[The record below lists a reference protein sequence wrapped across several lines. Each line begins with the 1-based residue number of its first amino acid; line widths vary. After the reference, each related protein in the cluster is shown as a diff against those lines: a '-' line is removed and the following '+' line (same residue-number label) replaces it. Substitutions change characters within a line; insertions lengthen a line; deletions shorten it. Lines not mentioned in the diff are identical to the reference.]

1 MSSVVEVK
9 NVRKKYPLYEKKR
22 DKIREAF
29 SITGRKYHRDF
40 EALKGI
46 SFSVEKGECVGIIG
60 LNGSGKSTLLK
71 ILTGVVQPT
80 EGAIRTNGKIAAL
93 LELGAGFNPEYTGM

>member
-46 SFSVEKGECVGIIG
+46 SFSARSRHFWNLEQVLIQNTQEW
-60 LNGSGKSTLLK
+60 K
-71 ILTGVVQPT
+71 IF
-80 EGAIRTNGKIAAL
+80 ISIHC
-93 LELGAGFNPEYTGM
+93 